1 MVLPQ
6 ATGSSR
12 FWRAAGRTPEPNA
25 DAVRLLPAYNYLPH
39 VFGASNW
46 SPAEQGDLQRAVLTV
61 AQVQLMPMNPD
72 RPNAT
77 HCPALRWLCRHW
89 VTLLYLTQSMK
100 LFICQNLS
108 RFARHICIFNTSFS
122 FA

>member
-25 DAVRLLPAYNYLPH
+25 DSVRLLPAYNYLPH
-39 VFGASNW
+39 VFGANNW

-61 AQVQLMPMNPD
+61 AQVQMTPVKTD
-72 RPNAT
+72 RPNAMY
-77 HCPALRWLCRHW
+77 CPALHCLCMHW
-89 VTLLYLTQSMK
+89 VSVLYMHSQ
-100 LFICQNLS
+100 
-108 RFARHICIFNTSFS
+108 
-122 FA
+122 

>member
-12 FWRAAGRTPEPNA
+12 FWRAAGRTPEPNV

-39 VFGASNW
+39 VFGANNW

-61 AQVQLMPMNPD
+61 AQVRLTPLTLARPD
-72 RPNAT
+72 AM
-77 HCPALRWLCRHW
+77 HYPALHWFCRLW
-89 VTLLYLTQSMK
+89 VRLLYMRSQWS
-100 LFICQNLS
+100 CS
-108 RFARHICIFNTSFS
+108 SA
-122 FA
+122 

>member
-39 VFGASNW
+39 VFGANNW

-61 AQVQLMPMNPD
+61 AQVHVATVNPD
-72 RPNAT
+72 RPNAM
-77 HCPALRWLCRHW
+77 HCPDLHWPCRCC
-89 VTLLYLTQSMK
+89 VTLLYLT
-100 LFICQNLS
+100 
-108 RFARHICIFNTSFS
+108 
-122 FA
+122 